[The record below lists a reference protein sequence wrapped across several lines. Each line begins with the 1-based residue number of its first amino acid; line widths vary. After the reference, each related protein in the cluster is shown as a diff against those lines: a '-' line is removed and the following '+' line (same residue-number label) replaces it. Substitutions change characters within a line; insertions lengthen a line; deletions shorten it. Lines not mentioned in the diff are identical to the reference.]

1 MNSQLLGL
9 LVLAGIA
16 LFLILR
22 LRSVLGTRD
31 GFEAPER
38 PAPQPVR
45 QVDIPAE
52 TDQVDKDIADYVD
65 PESDAGQAI
74 TQIKRADPS
83 FRLNDFLGGAKGAY
97 EMILMGFENGQIE
110 DLRPFLDQEVFD
122 AFNSVIEARAAE
134 GVSVEA
140 EFLGVREISIADAY
154 FDATT
159 NTAELT
165 VKFVGE
171 LKSVVK
177 DTEGRII
184 EGDANQVKRQKDIWT
199 FERVVTS
206 SDPNWRLVATDG

>member
-38 PAPQPVR
+38 PVPQPVR

-65 PESDAGQAI
+65 PEGEIGQAI
-74 TQIKRADPS
+74 ARIKQADPS
-83 FRLNDFLGGAKGAY
+83 FRLSDFLGGAKGAY

-110 DLRPFLDQEVFD
+110 ELRPFLDQEVFD
-122 AFNSVIEARAAE
+122 AFNSVIETRAAE

-140 EFLGVREISIADAY
+140 EFLGVREIAIAGAY
-154 FDATT
+154 FDASS
-159 NTAELT
+159 NSAELT

-177 DTEGRII
+177 DTQGRIV
-184 EGDANQVKRQKDIWT
+184 EGDVNQVKRQKDIWT
-199 FERVVTS
+199 FERIVTS